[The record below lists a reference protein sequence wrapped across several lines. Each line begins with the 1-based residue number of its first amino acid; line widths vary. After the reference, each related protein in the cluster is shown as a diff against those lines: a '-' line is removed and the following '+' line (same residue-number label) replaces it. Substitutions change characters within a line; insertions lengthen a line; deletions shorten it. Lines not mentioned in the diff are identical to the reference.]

1 MLWTR
6 RWREAGG
13 VGAEV
18 LIRDRDMEGVW
29 VYLVFGKWI
38 VLFYVG
44 VYFEVS
50 LICCM
55 ASKNGV
61 LDAQLI
67 LRHD

>member
-1 MLWTR
+1 M
-6 RWREAGG
+6 G
-13 VGAEV
+13 
-18 LIRDRDMEGVW
+18 GVW